1 MLKKF
6 LNLFKSDITII
17 IKNNKKENEIFKKI
31 TKSYSKGNV
40 NLQQGRYITE
50 KEINKKKEEIF
61 SYKFA
66 I

>member
-1 MLKKF
+1 MLKNF

-17 IKNNKKENEIFKKI
+17 KDSKKENEIFKKI
-31 TKSYSKGNV
+31 TKSYSKGNI

>member
-1 MLKKF
+1 MLKNF
-6 LNLFKSDITII
+6 LDLFKSDIIV
-17 IKNNKKENEIFKKI
+17 IKNSKEDSETFKKI
-31 TKSYSKGNV
+31 TKSYSKGNI
-40 NLQQGRYITE
+40 NLQQGKYITK